1 MTAFDYAVIAVV
13 VLSVGMG
20 WWRGLVYEAV
30 TLLSWVVAYM
40 LSRGL
45 AADVA
50 IYLPAALDGEVTRT
64 AVAFALLFV
73 VVLMLGSIL
82 AWALSKVV
90 QSTEL
95 ASLDGSLGALFGLLR
110 GVVLVLVLVLLAG
123 MTELPRTTAWRD
135 ALSSG
140 TLETVAVEARTLLP
154 DGLAQK
160 IHYRN

>member
-1 MTAFDYAVIAVV
+1 MTAFDCAVLAVM
-13 VLSVGMG
+13 VLSVGIG
-20 WWRGLVYEAV
+20 WWRGLIYEAV
-30 TLLSWVVAYM
+30 TLLSWVVAYL

-50 IYLPAALDGEVTRT
+50 VYLPAGLDGEVTRT

-73 VVLMLGSIL
+73 LVLMLGSIL
-82 AWALSKVV
+82 AWALSRVV
-90 QSTEL
+90 KSTEL

-110 GVVLVLVLVLLAG
+110 GMALVLALVLLAG
-123 MTELPRTTAWRD
+123 MTELPKTTAWRE

-140 TLETVAVEARTLLP
+140 TLEVVAVEARTLLP
-154 DGLAQK
+154 EGLAQK